1 MITELIEK
9 LIQSGEMIK
18 LEFGDDRLNNE
29 GKELFNK
36 LCYQHGLPNPDYF
49 RIGDEWN
56 ITDKDAEYK
65 GTISKRYV
73 AYLKNAHGWISIPN
87 TFVSMASSLL
97 KTHVAT
103 KETYFIRF
111 TKKIDWENGEFGE
124 RSFLTGEPTSCFW
137 TVPSR
142 SGALEMISQNG
153 FAIQVFYEDKRP
165 RGRAWANLTKD
176 DQLVIFNGYGLNSQ
190 NNTHKIAQVLSWWL
204 NLPNKKIKLTNLG
217 KDFDEGVLYINNGE
231 GWLIGE
237 NVDAVN
243 FYDLNWTEIKPEYCI
258 HCSKTLIEDIVY
270 DGYNQPYC
278 YDCSNKYLIMC
289 DESLMFYHRNYILTA
304 PDGKNYHLDIFHS
317 KFGFCLVT
325 KQYYTYD
332 KLVSIGQHHYIL
344 QELQNDYKFC
354 EFCGYVYSNDE
365 MYSDNICNK
374 CNSRRNQLK
383 QETKMLFVDN
393 TLDFPSYARS
403 LSYRGQM
410 VSWDFGA
417 EDETT

>member
-36 LCYQHGLPNPDYF
+36 LCYRHGLPNPDYF

-73 AYLKNAHGWISIPN
+73 SYLRNTHAWLTIPN
-87 TFVSMASSLL
+87 TFVSTASSLL

-103 KETYFIRF
+103 KETYIIKF

-124 RSFLTGEPTSCFW
+124 RSFVTGEPTSCLW
-137 TVPSR
+137 TIPSR
-142 SGALEMISQNG
+142 SGALEMIRQNG
-153 FAIQVFYEDKRP
+153 FAVQIFYEDKRP

-237 NVDAVN
+237 NIDIIS
-243 FYDLNWTEIKPEYCI
+243 YDLNWTEIKIE
-258 HCSKTLIEDIVY
+258 HCCVCDKTLMEDIVY
-270 DGYNQPYC
+270 DGYNQAYC

-289 DESLMFYHRNYILTA
+289 NESLMFYHRNHILTG
-304 PDGKNYHLDIFHS
+304 PDGKNYHSDIFHR
-317 KFGFCLVT
+317 KFGFCVAT
-325 KQYYTYD
+325 KEYYTYD
-332 KLVSIGQHHYIL
+332 KLVNIGHYNHIL
-344 QELQNDYKFC
+344 RELQNKYKFC
-354 EFCGYVYSNDE
+354 EYCCYVYKIENDGVCTNCSNTRTRLWRTSMIKDSQAE
-365 MYSDNICNK
+365 QHLRGSY
-374 CNSRRNQLK
+374 
-383 QETKMLFVDN
+383 TY
-393 TLDFPSYARS
+393 TAPPSFNW
-403 LSYRGQM
+403 GF
-410 VSWDFGA
+410 DT
-417 EDETT
+417 EDEII